1 VSVGGLDDICVTALY
16 DPNDIHDSQRS
27 PLGNLDNF
35 VLGTTPTDFRDTHH
49 HDVTPPT
56 SLFMLCVHLT
66 NRTRIIN
73 RHSAG
78 PHSSCPMPIPFHSMH
93 HGSTHASQPPTFRT
107 SCNSQISTTAPHL
120 TQHSSPTRNSAL
132 MVFHHIRIALD
143 GLSGPEWSI
152 SHNIVLYA
160 EKNET
165 VNVLACTVRDEIVGR
180 SYS

>member
-1 VSVGGLDDICVTALY
+1 MSVGGLDDICVTALY

-73 RHSAG
+73 RHSAAAG
-78 PHSSCPMPIPFHSMH
+78 PHSSCPMPIPFHAPWLNPCF
-93 HGSTHASQPPTFRT
+93 THPNIPHIMQLSNLHNR
-107 SCNSQISTTAPHL
+107 TAPH
-120 TQHSSPTRNSAL
+120 TAFIAHPQFRAHGVPP
-132 MVFHHIRIALD
+132 HPHRIGRA
-143 GLSGPEWSI
+143 
-152 SHNIVLYA
+152 
-160 EKNET
+160 
-165 VNVLACTVRDEIVGR
+165 VRT
-180 SYS
+180 